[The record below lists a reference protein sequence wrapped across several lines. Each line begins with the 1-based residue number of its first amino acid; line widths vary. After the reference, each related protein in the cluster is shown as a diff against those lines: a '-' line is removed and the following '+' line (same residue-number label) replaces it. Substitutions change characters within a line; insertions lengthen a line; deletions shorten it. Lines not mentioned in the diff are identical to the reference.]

1 MNSQREAEINYLE
14 QYYEKPGSHIVVI
27 YGEHGIGKTAL
38 TMNFVSG
45 KDYVYLLATNESERS
60 LCSQFARELEME
72 GAELPE
78 YPSFTQIWEEILRVR
93 SRKKVII
100 LDEFQNLVKNSDTFM
115 NELVGLVKKSFDQQ
129 EVLVLL
135 CSSTVGWVENSM
147 IRKMGR
153 AALELA
159 GLLKLKE
166 LPFKTLR
173 GAYSVY
179 SFEECVRMY
188 AVLGGIPAYWN
199 CFDKE
204 LSIEENICRT
214 IIDPAG
220 VLYHEA
226 QRLVGEELRE
236 LVVYNTILSAMAQGR
251 NKLNELYRHTG
262 FSRAKISVYLKN
274 LMELELVEKVFS
286 FDTEGRANSQKGIY
300 RIKNSFVEFYYTF
313 VYPHQGKLT
322 TMTPAQFYDSYI
334 RKSIDSFCNRCFKN
348 LCLEY
353 LDRQGSYSRKGEWLG
368 KTGNLDLVLQNE
380 NQEATIG
387 LCSFDKA
394 VTLEDYE
401 WFLFCAGKAKIVPDH
416 IEIFS
421 GVGFDKPLLAEEK
434 RNRILTLN
442 LLENLRFEEEMR

>member
-1 MNSQREAEINYLE
+1 MNSQRDAEKKYLE
-14 QYYEKPGSHIVVI
+14 QYYEKSGSHIVVI

-38 TMNFVSG
+38 TMSFASD
-45 KDYVYLLATNESERS
+45 KDSVYLFVANESERS
-60 LCSQFARELEME
+60 LCYQFAKELKTE
-72 GAELPE
+72 GTNLPE
-78 YPSFTQIWEEILRVR
+78 YPTFTQIWEQILRVR

-115 NELVGLVKKSFDQQ
+115 SELVGLVKRTFDQQ
-129 EVLVLL
+129 EVFVLL

-147 IRKMGR
+147 IRKIGK
-153 AALELA
+153 AALELS

-166 LPFKTLR
+166 LPFATLR
-173 GAYSVY
+173 GAYASLDIA
-179 SFEECVRMY
+179 ECIRMY

-214 IIDPAG
+214 IINPTGA
-220 VLYHEA
+220 LYHEA
-226 QRLVGEELRE
+226 GRLVGEELRE

-313 VYPHQGKLT
+313 VYPHQGKLY
-322 TMTPAQFYDSYI
+322 TMTDRQFFDSYI
-334 RKSIDSFCNRCFKN
+334 RKGFDSFCNRCFRN
-348 LCLEY
+348 LCMEY
-353 LDRQGSYSRKGEWLG
+353 LERQGNYSKKGEWLG
-368 KTGNLDLVLQNE
+368 KTGNIDLVFQNE
-380 NQEATIG
+380 NKETTIG
-387 LCSFDKA
+387 LCSFDKP

-401 WFLFCAGKAKIVPDH
+401 WFLFCAGKAKLVPDH

-421 GVGFDKPLLAEEK
+421 GVGFDKPLWAEEK

-442 LLENLRFEEEMR
+442 LLEALDFEEGTK